1 MSVKVI
7 GLDRITKRL
16 QGLPKGATQAVNAS
30 LLASATQIRNE
41 AVSRVP
47 IDEGL
52 LKNSI
57 KAQAAQDGNGATVSV
72 NVNYGAY
79 VEFGTGKKVNK
90 ALVNRYPDAAARAQN
105 LPKSGNYKDF
115 LESIAEWVRRKGI
128 VDTYDIRSRGVKTRA
143 GKRNARRGKA
153 YNERLE
159 GAVYLIAKSIMKNG
173 IKSQPYFFPAYEREQ
188 KNIAK
193 DAGRALSNYLR
204 RG

>member
-128 VDTYDIRSRGVKTRA
+128 VDTYSVKTKR
-143 GKRNARRGKA
+143 RNARKGKA
-153 YNERLE
+153 YDERLG
-159 GAVYLIAKSIMKNG
+159 GAVYAIARSIIRNG